1 MLWHHKAEKH
11 CNPEF
16 SSILSQ
22 TAFVISYLHEMESN
36 VDRVVNTQ
44 TNTEDQVDAWHCI
57 DGESP
62 PGHQGH
68 HINL

>member
-1 MLWHHKAEKH
+1 
-11 CNPEF
+11 
-16 SSILSQ
+16 
-22 TAFVISYLHEMESN
+22 MESN

-57 DGESP
+57 DGEPP